1 MFISLPG
8 HQTKILSHW
17 HNPVS
22 TQIQCKNR
30 RVKLSQIL
38 KDNQC
43 KDTAEGQAINELL
56 ELFRRITELKTSEIS
71 GSERMGNE
79 N

>member
-1 MFISLPG
+1 M
-8 HQTKILSHW
+8 
-17 HNPVS
+17 
-22 TQIQCKNR
+22 
-30 RVKLSQIL
+30 SQIL
-38 KDNQC
+38 KDKQC

-71 GSERMGNE
+71 GRERMGNE